1 MSRLHTIEPSEAT
14 GRLAETFNSIKNA
27 IGMVPNAY
35 ATLGSN
41 SPELL
46 AHLLQL
52 NVLLQTKSTLSKKD
66 LEAIN
71 LAVSESTGCD
81 YCVSAH
87 TLSSKALGY
96 TLAQTRALRAG
107 SYAEDNRIDA
117 LVKFAV
123 HLVKSTG
130 AFPASELE
138 ALRAVGL
145 TDQQVVETVAAVDAI
160 LFTNMLNRVNDTTL
174 DFPRAM

>member
-1 MSRLHTIEPSEAT
+1 MSRLHTIAPSDAT
-14 GRLAETFNSIKNA
+14 GPLAETFKAIKSA

-46 AHLLQL
+46 AHLLHL
-52 NVLLQTKSTLSKKD
+52 NMLLQTRSSLSKKD

-96 TLAQTRALRAG
+96 TLAQTRALRAA
-107 SYAEDNRIDA
+107 SYAEDKRVDA
-117 LVKFAV
+117 LVKFAAL
-123 HLVKSTG
+123 LVKTTG
-130 AFPASELE
+130 ALPPSELE
-138 ALRAVGL
+138 ALRAVGM
-145 TDQQVVETVAAVDAI
+145 TDQQIVETIAAVDAI

-174 DFPRAM
+174 DFPRAT